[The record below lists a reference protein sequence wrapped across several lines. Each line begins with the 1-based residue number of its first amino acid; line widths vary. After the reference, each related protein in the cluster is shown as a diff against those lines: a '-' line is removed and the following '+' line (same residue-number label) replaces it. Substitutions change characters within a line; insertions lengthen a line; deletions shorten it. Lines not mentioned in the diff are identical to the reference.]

1 MGENYRENVAKNTLQ
16 NFSKEE
22 AGKRRIL
29 STNKERRHSM
39 SKEEKKKRIE
49 LMAKKFMQIESPVG
63 KGYAIMC
70 MTAYEEGKEAGRAEE
85 RERQTT
91 VAM

>member
-1 MGENYRENVAKNTLQ
+1 
-16 NFSKEE
+16 
-22 AGKRRIL
+22 
-29 STNKERRHSM
+29 M

-91 VAM
+91 VTM